1 MPTFT
6 YILVH
11 IKMVTSVLVPIPLRM
26 ARAIQNYFSKL
37 NIHNSSRICAVALK
51 PLRYCSAP
59 RACSAGSLGT
69 RLMCWEN
76 LAGKHACTTL
86 LCVSNRLGR
95 FAIGSFGCRA
105 ISSRNSTYRMEKQCG
120 LCLVLLL
127 LLAAGVRNGLCRR
140 PVLRVPRHAPTTG
153 RYTVVLKQNTSVAE
167 LQQVLTRVLRIS
179 DGEKV
184 YGYVEKV
191 TKAFT
196 VQLPS
201 YALELVKLHA
211 CILVAFSFITQA
223 LEEECSV

>member
-1 MPTFT
+1 MPE
-6 YILVH
+6 
-11 IKMVTSVLVPIPLRM
+11 IKTST
-26 ARAIQNYFSKL
+26 A
-37 NIHNSSRICAVALK
+37 
-51 PLRYCSAP
+51 

-69 RLMCWEN
+69 RLNCWEN
-76 LAGKHACTTL
+76 LAGSTRIQRY
-86 LCVSNRLGR
+86 CVSLPTGEICHWFLRVPSYIVKKFYL
-95 FAIGSFGCRA
+95 
-105 ISSRNSTYRMEKQCG
+105 YRMEKQCG
-120 LCLVLLL
+120 LCLALLL

-140 PVLRVPRHAPTTG
+140 PVLRVPRQAPTTG

-167 LQQVLTRVLRIS
+167 LQRVLTRVLRIS
-179 DGEKV
+179 DDEKV

-223 LEEECSV
+223 LEEEIMQCITACSST